1 MNLVDMVSVLPFLE
15 LRVAVVSAL
24 PVSELRGGIPLA
36 FYYGFDPFKAYFI
49 SIIGNLVPVPFL
61 LIFLEKMRKLALRWG
76 WTSTIYLFFE
86 KRAERRKGV
95 IEKFG
100 YPGLIFFVAI
110 PLPVTGAWT
119 GSLVSFLLRLK
130 PMRSFFFIAIG
141 VLIAGVVVTA
151 AVMGVFSIVSLIGVN

>member
-1 MNLVDMVSVLPFLE
+1 MNLADMVSFLPFLE

-24 PVSELRGGIPLA
+24 PVAELRGGIPLA

-61 LIFLEKMRKLALRWG
+61 LLFLEQARKLALKWG
-76 WTSTIYLFFE
+76 WTSTVYLFFE
-86 KRAERRKGV
+86 RRAEKRKSI
-95 IEKFG
+95 IERFG

-119 GSLVSFLLRLK
+119 GSLVSFLLRLN
-130 PMRSFFFIAIG
+130 PARSFFFIALG
-141 VLIAGVVVTA
+141 VFIAGVVVTA
-151 AVMGVFSIVSLIGVN
+151 AVMGVFSLASLI